1 MLTMVTT
8 GQTSPIPTM
17 SFHTL
22 FQDGVGDIVSVKYSQ
37 YLRLRITSRGSREQ
51 MFPTQLLI
59 MKVQTMNRVKEWK
72 ESPARSLHEFN
83 VSIPLGPSS
92 GQTGNIFIKLLWHWV
107 SVQALHSV
115 HSRDLQV

>member
-17 SFHTL
+17 SFHAL
-22 FQDGVGDIVSVKYSQ
+22 FQDIVIVKYSQ

-72 ESPARSLHEFN
+72 ESPARSLHEY

>member
-17 SFHTL
+17 SFHAL
-22 FQDGVGDIVSVKYSQ
+22 FQDIVIVKYSQ
-37 YLRLRITSRGSREQ
+37 YLRLRITSRGSHEQ

-72 ESPARSLHEFN
+72 ESPARSLHEYN

-92 GQTGNIFIKLLWHWV
+92 GQTGNIFIKLLWH
-107 SVQALHSV
+107 
-115 HSRDLQV
+115 